1 MKKERKKITYCTTP
15 DLFRSIHMYAR
26 SLIELQKGCQI
37 VLCVGINRL
46 LAPPIFLTQGFSF
59 FFFFLI
65 FNTIRSQLWISR
77 WSLLSSLKLY
87 RFQSVTILLISHKS
101 RRFMIVNKKI
111 KKKHAVR
118 LHISLKTSP
127 TKHRST
133 QSTSVLRFSHWNW
146 YHVRYT
152 HCL

>member
-15 DLFRSIHMYAR
+15 DFFRSIHMYAR

-59 FFFFLI
+59 FFFFKYLI
-65 FNTIRSQLWISR
+65 QYAHSCGSHGKVCYPLWNCTDFSQLLFY
-77 WSLLSSLKLY
+77 SL
-87 RFQSVTILLISHKS
+87 VTRVEGSWLLTG
-101 RRFMIVNKKI
+101 RL
-111 KKKHAVR
+111 KKHAVR